1 MECRNNFFR
10 KFHSLPQKSTG
21 ASLIYGDHASSSSLV
36 MQMSNKEDFKDFEG
50 MTEKADFFHPVNLSL
65 SRVNKNLF
73 QRSLQRLYFD
83 KYTTAASQ
91 EDLP

>member
-1 MECRNNFFR
+1 
-10 KFHSLPQKSTG
+10 
-21 ASLIYGDHASSSSLV
+21 
-36 MQMSNKEDFKDFEG
+36 MQMSNKEDFKDFEA

-83 KYTTAASQ
+83 KHTTAVSQ